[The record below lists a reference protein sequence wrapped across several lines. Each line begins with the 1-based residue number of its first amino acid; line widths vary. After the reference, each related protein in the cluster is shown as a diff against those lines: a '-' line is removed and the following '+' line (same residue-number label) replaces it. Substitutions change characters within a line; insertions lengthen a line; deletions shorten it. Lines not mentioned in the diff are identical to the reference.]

1 MQDFLIELP
10 PKGFLLKKRIQERD
24 LRLCWGPFI
33 GFLFRDVPTFLQ
45 GNFPQN
51 IHFGN
56 LSLAAA
62 AEQNPFGTR
71 VVLRL
76 QSFTAPYLRM
86 SSVHIAT
93 QSINHLDVAQ
103 LMENVAWGWLVQGS
117 IGCQASKRSPSTRS
131 SLQQLY
137 MALNWDGRA
146 KNMDGYSN
154 RFIPP
159 SKNAEINC
167 SMFFLSSV
175 LWTFGKFCSCWD
187 GRSWIVAVTSRIL
200 QISKGWQFSYLPIF
214 AIRIWHHPSDIS
226 NQIRL
231 AMV

>member
-1 MQDFLIELP
+1 MRDFLIELP

-167 SMFFLSSV
+167 SMFFFVICLVDIWKV
-175 LWTFGKFCSCWD
+175 LQLL
-187 GRSWIVAVTSRIL
+187 GRPVLNSGSYFQNLADI
-200 QISKGWQFSYLPIF
+200 KGLTIFIF
-214 AIRIWHHPSDIS
+214 ANICH
-226 NQIRL
+226 
-231 AMV
+231 